1 MRIIVV
7 LLELTCIL
15 WMRFTKWLV
24 GHMLR
29 SLESKIDR
37 DRASDRITTEK
48 YSDLKER
55 LGYAQ
60 RSLDKE

>member
-1 MRIIVV
+1 
-7 LLELTCIL
+7 
-15 WMRFTKWLV
+15 
-24 GHMLR
+24 MLR

-37 DRASDRITTEK
+37 DRASNLITTENF
-48 YSDLKER
+48 SDLKER